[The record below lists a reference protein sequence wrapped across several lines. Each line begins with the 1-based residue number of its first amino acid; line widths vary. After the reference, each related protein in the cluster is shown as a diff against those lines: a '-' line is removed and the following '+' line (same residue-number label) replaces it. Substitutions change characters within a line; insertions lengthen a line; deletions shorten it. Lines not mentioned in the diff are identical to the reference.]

1 MIPAQT
7 GTLRRKRRVV
17 SGWVFSPEPKD
28 AGWGLGLWRRPVGVP
43 SVLDHQGALGQAAH
57 LFLLQAQI
65 FRQGG
70 QLLLQ
75 HSSQHGP
82 TLALLV

>member
-7 GTLRRKRRVV
+7 GTLRRKRWVI
-17 SGWVFSPEPKD
+17 SGYISSEPRD
-28 AGWGLGLWRRPVGVP
+28 AGYGLGLWKRPVGVQTI
-43 SVLDHQGALGQAAH
+43 LDHQGALGQAAH

-75 HSSQHGP
+75 YAGQHGP

>member
-1 MIPAQT
+1 MIPAHM

-17 SGWVFSPEPKD
+17 NGWVFSPEPRD

-43 SVLDHQGALGQAAH
+43 PVLDHQGVLGLAAH
-57 LFLLQAQI
+57 LFLLQVQI
-65 FRQGG
+65 FHQGG

-82 TLALLV
+82 PLALLV